1 MELRK
6 IIKTTLRE
14 YLNEQISSNNLSDY
28 VGQHSAPTKDDFN
41 EPMYNIKDMFPD
53 IYSENAL
60 RYYGGYGLDDNSV
73 INQIRSVKNKPNSRV
88 IIYRAVP
95 YLNKDI
101 DKEIKELLYLV
112 NYKFK
117 FNFFPMENN
126 MIDKLEKEVYDNNPS
141 FTYDE
146 MKNAVLDKLNHKIDE
161 LKKQKETSIK
171 INNGDWVTTS
181 RMYAKEHGES
191 HLNNNYKIVT
201 KTVKASQLYTDG
213 NSIFE
218 WGYSI

>member
-6 IIKTTLRE
+6 FIKTTIRE
-14 YLNEQISSNNLSDY
+14 YLNEQKSSNDISDY
-28 VGQHSAPTKDDFN
+28 VGQHSAPTNDGFN

-60 RYYGGYGLDDNSV
+60 KYYGGYGLDDNYV
-73 INQIRSVKNKPNSRV
+73 INQIKSVRNKPKARV
-88 IIYRAVP
+88 VIYRAVP
-95 YLNKDI
+95 HINKNI
-101 DKEIKELLYLV
+101 EKEIKDLIYLV
-112 NYKFK
+112 NHKFRYR
-117 FNFFPMENN
+117 FFPMNN
-126 MIDKLEKEVYDNNPS
+126 ELVDKLEDEVSDNNPS
-141 FTYDE
+141 LNYDE
-146 MKNAVLDKLNHKIDE
+146 AQNAVLDKLRYKIAE
-161 LKKQKETSIK
+161 LKKQKEPRIK

-191 HLNNNYKIVT
+191 NLNNNFKIVS